1 METDR
6 LAALIADLDHPDKPT
21 IRAAVEQLIELG
33 RESARA
39 RTALDRRLTE
49 PGHKNYWPVA
59 YVLGHLAQPSGA
71 AIQNLLNALEH
82 REPDIRWA
90 CALLLQRIARA
101 ENAVIELLIVLCQSG
116 TVNQKRMSLYCLRD
130 LELTDGRSLQAMLE
144 LLSDRDSTVRVA
156 AVTSLKGR
164 GDNGDSVREELL
176 KSYLNDVDIKVR
188 NAAAVTLA
196 QLGSPSEEF
205 LRALRQVSQ
214 DAEPQAQKAA
224 ALALDLL
231 QKK

>member
-1 METDR
+1 
-6 LAALIADLDHPDKPT
+6 
-21 IRAAVEQLIELG
+21 
-33 RESARA
+33 
-39 RTALDRRLTE
+39 
-49 PGHKNYWPVA
+49 
-59 YVLGHLAQPSGA
+59 
-71 AIQNLLNALEH
+71 
-82 REPDIRWA
+82 
-90 CALLLQRIARA
+90 
-101 ENAVIELLIVLCQSG
+101 
-116 TVNQKRMSLYCLRD
+116 
-130 LELTDGRSLQAMLE
+130 
-144 LLSDRDSTVRVA
+144 
-156 AVTSLKGR
+156 
-164 GDNGDSVREELL
+164 LL